1 MASGGDRDGKA
12 EQGVG
17 KAARERNAVS
27 QSWAATSIL
36 PDLPLLG

>member
-17 KAARERNAVS
+17 KAVRKRNTLS
-27 QSWAATSIL
+27 QSWAATSFL